1 MLYQIL
7 ITPEVK
13 DSMTSDEKKEA
24 ESAAKKKAEEVIKK
38 LIRGATIKEK
48 PPEEFYKKL
57 NELIDFKKEMKKLR
71 DSIRLTKQCNTDKLD
86 KLIEK
91 IEKLRTAITENYL
104 K

>member
-1 MLYQIL
+1 M
-7 ITPEVK
+7 
-13 DSMTSDEKKEA
+13 
-24 ESAAKKKAEEVIKK
+24 IK
-38 LIRGATIKEK
+38 GATIKEK

-71 DSIRLTKQCNTDKLD
+71 DSIRLTKQCSTDKLD

-91 IEKLRTAITENYL
+91 IEKLRTEIIEIGL